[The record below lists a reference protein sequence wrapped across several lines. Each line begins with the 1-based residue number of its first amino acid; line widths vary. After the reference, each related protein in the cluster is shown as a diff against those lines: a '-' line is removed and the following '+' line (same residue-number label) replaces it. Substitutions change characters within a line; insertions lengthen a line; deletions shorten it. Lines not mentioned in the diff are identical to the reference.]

1 MDLSRLTARQ
11 QVKYLEEEAKREE
24 ERHLQQEEEE
34 EALERE
40 PIIGSWTT
48 AIVVSTSVILP
59 RSEIQVKVTCC
70 QEENDSNDSR
80 NNSARSAHTTTA
92 MGNGK
97 RKEDDDIQTRLKRLG
112 KKIRIQDD
120 DDDNDMDVMQDDE
133 ETDKDVGAKKEESSS
148 PVEAND
154 KSSDDYARNKLL
166 NRAKK
171 TQEQKDLQKKLR
183 AKEPSNEK
191 DGISSSKKAS
201 ITAIPKKASTGI
213 PRKSGDALP
222 KEPVSLLANIKP
234 APSSGAAAAVGTS
247 RAGTKLPK
255 KPSTDGK
262 TLIPQEERDTAVAN
276 SGTTTPMPRSSPM
289 PLETDVSA
297 GSKKAARPPPSQAPV
312 NMPQQRPAKSQ
323 ASPLPLTPPPQVQ
336 QQQQQQ
342 QPLLFGGTTK
352 RSNNTMALRIMDS
365 LAEACTKLAEE
376 ENSKFRLHQSSSPN
390 SNRHHQNFAIDL
402 WASLLSRQQY
412 DFFDTDAKGKN
423 VLQEKIPIFP
433 EDFSVG
439 TPAWPLSWWGIV
451 DPALTEERPEIPSSA
466 AAADTTNLARR
477 TIDSNVRPT
486 NRTNESRDD
495 PRASS
500 SGNAIPDVHDEM
512 NPPNRNRNRHRGPP
526 PPQGSR
532 GAGGGGPLDYYGSG
546 AAPQTGSGGGDNPGR
561 GGGSD
566 EYRPRGPREGPN
578 AAGRGGPPHSDF
590 RGGGGRGGGGNRQG
604 GGGRGGGPPFDQRG
618 PPQHSNGGGGEPP
631 FDHRGPL
638 QGSSDYR
645 GPPPSD
651 RGRPNRGPL
660 VQDNRGPPPG
670 HSGHREGVGGGP
682 PHPDRGGPSNR
693 QPRGVSS
700 SDRQQPRGSG
710 RRERQRSRSQD

>member
-11 QVKYLEEEAKREE
+11 QLKYLEEEAKKEE
-24 ERHLQQEEEE
+24 ERHQQQEE
-34 EALERE
+34 EALERD

-48 AIVVSTSVILP
+48 AIVVSTSVIP

-70 QEENDSNDSR
+70 LEENDSNDSR
-80 NNSARSAHTTTA
+80 NKSAGSAHPTA

-112 KKIRIQDD
+112 KKLRIQDD
-120 DDDNDMDVMQDDE
+120 DDDNDNENKMAMMQDDE
-133 ETDKDVGAKKEESSS
+133 ETNKDVAAKKEESSP
-148 PVEAND
+148 PVDANG
-154 KSSDDYARNKLL
+154 KPSDDYAKTKMLSRM
-166 NRAKK
+166 KK
-171 TQEQKDLQKKLR
+171 NLEQKDLQKKLR
-183 AKEPSNEK
+183 AKEASNEK
-191 DGISSSKKAS
+191 DGSSSKKAS
-201 ITAIPKKASTGI
+201 IAAIPKKASTGI

-222 KEPVSLLANIKP
+222 REPVSLLANIKP
-234 APSSGAAAAVGTS
+234 APSAGAVAAVVTS
-247 RAGTKLPK
+247 RAGSKLAK
-255 KPSTDGK
+255 KPSTDVK
-262 TLIPQEERDTAVAN
+262 TPVSQEERDTVVAN
-276 SGTTTPMPRSSPM
+276 NGTTTPMPRSSPM
-289 PLETDVSA
+289 PFETDVSA
-297 GSKKAARPPPSQAPV
+297 GSNKAARPPPSQAQV
-312 NMPQQRPAKSQ
+312 NVQQQRPAKSQ
-323 ASPLPLTPPPQVQ
+323 ASPLPLTPLPQV
-336 QQQQQQ
+336 QQQQQ

-352 RSNNTMALRIMDS
+352 RSNNTMAIRIMDS

-390 SNRHHQNFAIDL
+390 NNRLHQNFAIDL

-451 DPALTEERPEIPSSA
+451 DPALTEERPEIPSA
-466 AAADTTNLARR
+466 AATATNLGPR
-477 TIDSNVRPT
+477 TSDSNVRPIS
-486 NRTNESRDD
+486 RTNESKDG
-495 PRASS
+495 PHASS
-500 SGNAIPDVHDEM
+500 SGNVIPDVSDEM

-532 GAGGGGPLDYYGSG
+532 GAGGGGGPLDYYGSG
-546 AAPQTGSGGGDNPGR
+546 AAPQAGSAGGDNPGR
-561 GGGSD
+561 GGGGD
-566 EYRPRGPREGPN
+566 GYHQRGPRDGPN
-578 AAGRGGPPHSDF
+578 AGRGGPPHGDF
-590 RGGGGRGGGGNRQG
+590 RGGRGGGGNRQG
-604 GGGRGGGPPFDQRG
+604 GGGRVGGPPFDQRG
-618 PPQHSNGGGGEPP
+618 PPQRSHGGGGGGEPP
-631 FDHRGPL
+631 FDHRGPP

-660 VQDNRGPPPG
+660 VQDNRGPHHG
-670 HSGHREGVGGGP
+670 QSGHRGGGGGGP

-693 QPRGVSS
+693 QPRGNSS
-700 SDRQQPRGSG
+700 SEMQQPRGSG